1 MQSAARFAEQP
12 GKGFIKARHALAALT
27 TTHLQSIGLQSV
39 DAGAQRR
46 DPLVISP
53 GKEIIIE
60 NNYLAVSVNAAGDL
74 QRWTF
79 STQVQLR
86 YKMAPT
92 TVCIQRRLNARGP
105 ERKSVLWGKS
115 GRVSV
120 DIGGGGIIK

>member
-74 QRWTF
+74 QLWTF
-79 STQVQLR
+79 STQAQPR
-86 YKMAPT
+86 YNMAARSEA
-92 TVCIQRRLNARGP
+92 RR
-105 ERKSVLWGKS
+105 VGKGWVSTGRSS
-115 GRVSV
+115 G
-120 DIGGGGIIK
+120 